1 MATAATSSSR
11 TMQLSATRYVK
22 IEGTNVSAAVNSAAE
37 AKHAIK
43 EVRQK
48 KRELAHIKR
57 GLLRDKRVA
66 EQQVSQGKPKRGV
79 KQGFFSKVRS
89 AFTTLAGMTGVYG
102 KAGAMLDL
110 PRIERECTDAEE
122 ILHNLDAVLIQLQ
135 GKLLHLS

>member
-1 MATAATSSSR
+1 
-11 TMQLSATRYVK
+11 MQLSATRYVK
-22 IEGTNVSAAVNSAAE
+22 IEGTNVSAAVNTAAE

-48 KRELAHIKR
+48 KRELVHIKR

-66 EQQVSQGKPKRGV
+66 ERQANQSKPKRGG

-89 AFTTLAGMTGVYG
+89 AFSTVAGLAGAFGQ
-102 KAGAMLDL
+102 AGAMMDL
-110 PRIERECTDAEE
+110 PRIERECSDAEE
-122 ILHNLDAVLIQLQ
+122 MLHNLDAVLIQLQ

>member
-1 MATAATSSSR
+1 
-11 TMQLSATRYVK
+11 MQLSATRYVK
-22 IEGTNVSAAVNSAAE
+22 IEGTNVSAAVNTAAE

-48 KRELAHIKR
+48 KRELVHIKR
-57 GLLRDKRVA
+57 GLVRDKRVA
-66 EQQVSQGKPKRGV
+66 ERQANQSKSKRGG

-89 AFTTLAGMTGVYG
+89 AFSTVAGLAGAYG
-102 KAGAMLDL
+102 KAGAMMDL
-110 PRIERECTDAEE
+110 PRIERECSDADE

>member
-1 MATAATSSSR
+1 
-11 TMQLSATRYVK
+11 MQLSATRYVK
-22 IEGTNVSAAVNSAAE
+22 IDGTNVSAAVNTAAE

-57 GLLRDKRVA
+57 GLLRDKRVTERMA
-66 EQQVSQGKPKRGV
+66 NQSKPKRGV
-79 KQGFFSKVRS
+79 KQGLFSKVRS
-89 AFTTLAGMTGVYG
+89 AFSTVAGLTGVYG
-102 KAGAMLDL
+102 RASDSKDL
-110 PRIERECTDAEE
+110 PRIERECTDADE